1 MGSIL
6 WIVPIRK
13 VVADSIET
21 NDQISRIYS
30 TTDRDGTNKRSKD
43 HLIHLMGHFDDDCQF
58 SRIMPPFLEKDV
70 PVYFSKKSLIN

>member
-6 WIVPIRK
+6 WIMPIRK

-30 TTDRDGTNKRSKD
+30 TTDRGGTNKRSKD
-43 HLIHLMGHFDDDCQF
+43 HLIHLMGHFDDDCLF
-58 SRIMPPFLEKDV
+58 SRIMPPFLEKYV
-70 PVYFSKKSLIN
+70 PIYFSKKSLIN